1 MNKIF
6 GILLFLFSFSVQA
19 QDVNWVT
26 FEELPKLTYKEAKPI
41 LIFIHTDWCKFCLM
55 QEENTFSDSV
65 VVKELNEHYYCI
77 KLDAESDKTISFL
90 NREYSKTG
98 NSHTLSW
105 VLGAQNNELS
115 YPTTVTL
122 SPQFQIT
129 NRWVGYL
136 SKEDI
141 YRMN

>member
-6 GILLFLFSFSVQA
+6 GILLFLFSFSLQA

-65 VVKELNEHYYCI
+65 VVKELNEHYYC
-77 KLDAESDKTISFL
+77 T
-90 NREYSKTG
+90 
-98 NSHTLSW
+98 SW
-105 VLGAQNNELS
+105 MLR
-115 YPTTVTL
+115 VTKR
-122 SPQFQIT
+122 SPSI
-129 NRWVGYL
+129 
-136 SKEDI
+136 DI
-141 YRMN
+141 